1 MCCASF
7 EAAAAD
13 GRLLW
18 VRAQQLHIAAHWP
31 GHNCGASAAVA
42 PAQDKFDPRRVLDSS
57 ATKGCPAAIA
67 AVAAAVVAC
76 VGAVESSR
84 FGSPAARSDPVS
96 EASLDHSVAAAA
108 GASAAVVAV
117 AAGAAVATAAA
128 AGPMPAPPCAH
139 NPVAV

>member
-18 VRAQQLHIAAHWP
+18 VRAQQLHIAAHWL

-42 PAQDKFDPRRVLDSS
+42 PAQGKSDPRRVLDSL

-108 GASAAVVAV
+108 VASAAVVA
-117 AAGAAVATAAA
+117 GAAVATAAAA